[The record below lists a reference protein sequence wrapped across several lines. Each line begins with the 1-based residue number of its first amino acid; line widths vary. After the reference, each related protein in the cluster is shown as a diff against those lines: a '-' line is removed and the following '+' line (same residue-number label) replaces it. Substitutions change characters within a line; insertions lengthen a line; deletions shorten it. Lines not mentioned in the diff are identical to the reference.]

1 MDMKLEVLFIPC
13 DESLQLIVQQSVSPD
28 NINSKRFYYKFSLL
42 YSPMTG
48 KLLWSISAG
57 TVDAA
62 IEFALSLVMPIPC
75 YSGPYFFL
83 QH

>member
-1 MDMKLEVLFIPC
+1 
-13 DESLQLIVQQSVSPD
+13 
-28 NINSKRFYYKFSLL
+28 
-42 YSPMTG
+42 MTG

-75 YSGPYFFL
+75 YSGPYFLL